1 MGKNINKKIKT
12 TIKGTLLLTGLLMIV
27 PVLTQAKS
35 ADKPPIEAQYE
46 QRKYISIVKQ
56 DVGSTCKYESA
67 GYKGYLHRSTRPAY
81 TKNGVKFYTYSGI
94 VYRFTGGGPS
104 PGQGWG
110 F

>member
-1 MGKNINKKIKT
+1 M
-12 TIKGTLLLTGLLMIV
+12 MA

-46 QRKYISIVKQ
+46 ERKYISIVKQ
-56 DVGSTCKYESA
+56 DVGSTYRYESA
-67 GYKGYLHRSTRPAY
+67 GYKGNLHRSTRSVY